1 MVKLTKIYT
10 RSGDSGTT
18 GLGSGTRVP
27 KSHPRVE
34 AYGLVDETNALLGQA
49 ILSAKE
55 TQSPLAD
62 PLQRLQHDLFDLGAD
77 LCTPITKDEAPN
89 AALRITDSQIK
100 HLEELIDLHN
110 AELAPLSSFILPGGS
125 KLATD
130 LHIVR
135 TVSRRAER
143 ALAHLIELEPDETSI
158 LTMHYLNRLSDLFF
172 VLARIA
178 NDKGKSDI
186 LWVPGKNRDQN
197 P

>member
-10 RSGDSGTT
+10 RTGDSGTT
-18 GLGSGTRVP
+18 GLGTGARVP

-34 AYGLVDETNALLGQA
+34 AYGLVDETNAFLGQA

-55 TQSPLAD
+55 SKSPLAE

-89 AALRITDSQIK
+89 TALRITEPQIK
-100 HLEELIDLHN
+100 HLEDLIDLHN
-110 AELAPLSSFILPGGS
+110 ADLEPLASFILPGGS

-172 VLARIA
+172 VLARVA
-178 NDKGKSDI
+178 NENGKADI
-186 LWVPGKNRDQN
+186 LWVPGKNRT

>member
-18 GLGSGTRVP
+18 GLGTGTRVP

-34 AYGLVDETNALLGQA
+34 AYGLVDETNAFLGQA

-77 LCTPITKDEAPN
+77 LCTPITKDQVPE
-89 AALRITDSQIK
+89 AALRITESQIK
-100 HLEELIDLHN
+100 HLEELIDAHN
-110 AELAPLSSFILPGGS
+110 ADLETLASFILPGGA

-143 ALAHLIELEPDETSI
+143 ALAHLIELEPDQTSI
-158 LTMHYLNRLSDLFF
+158 LTLHYLNRLSDLFF
-172 VLARIA
+172 VLARVA
-178 NDKGKSDI
+178 NNQGKDDI
-186 LWVPGKNRDQN
+186 LWVPGKNRTI
-197 P
+197 

>member
-49 ILSAKE
+49 ILSAKAS
-55 TQSPLAD
+55 QSPLAD
-62 PLQRLQHDLFDLGAD
+62 PLQRIQHDLFDLGAD

-89 AALRITDSQIK
+89 AALRITESQIK

-172 VLARIA
+172 VFARIA